1 MGACAREGL
10 SPPGTAGGL
19 ALHNAGEKEALE
31 KELTRLAG
39 FASIQPQL
47 AEMKRRWDVHGLD
60 AFYRL
65 GYLPMR
71 KGAGGGLEVL
81 EMLEVLEVEKAERH
95 SRLLNV
101 CTCVMF
107 RAVLAAFLVFC
118 VLFYFKVGF
127 DPIMS
132 AKAVIARK
140 AQSTLATCRTK
151 RVKEQIPSYIGRVL
165 NLGALKEAFATRFF
179 AEDSIVNIAIAQWEH
194 HLQQLQG
201 EQHAKEFLTVFGE
214 SKGHKADERRMLVPI
229 APMVVRSTVAPPAS
243 EAVRGLCAHDFVTEI
258 LAISPA
264 EGGADGP
271 F

>member
-81 EMLEVLEVEKAERH
+81 EMLEVLEVEKAERLC
-95 SRLLNV
+95 R
-101 CTCVMF
+101 
-107 RAVLAAFLVFC
+107 
-118 VLFYFKVGF
+118 
-127 DPIMS
+127 S
-132 AKAVIARK
+132 AGTVHV
-140 AQSTLATCRTK
+140 QSCPHGMT
-151 RVKEQIPSYIGRVL
+151 
-165 NLGALKEAFATRFF
+165 
-179 AEDSIVNIAIAQWEH
+179 
-194 HLQQLQG
+194 
-201 EQHAKEFLTVFGE
+201 
-214 SKGHKADERRMLVPI
+214 
-229 APMVVRSTVAPPAS
+229 
-243 EAVRGLCAHDFVTEI
+243 
-258 LAISPA
+258 
-264 EGGADGP
+264 
-271 F
+271 